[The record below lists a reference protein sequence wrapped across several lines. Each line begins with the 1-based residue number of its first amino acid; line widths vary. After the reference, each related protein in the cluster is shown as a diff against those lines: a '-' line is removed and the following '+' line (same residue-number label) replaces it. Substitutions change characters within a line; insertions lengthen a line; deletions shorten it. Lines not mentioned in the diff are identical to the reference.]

1 MLCLGL
7 ILFVCLVVV
16 AVAWLFVLDL
26 TVQPGDVNE
35 GDECRV
41 IGVTAVAV
49 CLE

>member
-1 MLCLGL
+1 MYE
-7 ILFVCLVVV
+7 CLVVL
-16 AVAWLFVLDL
+16 AVAWLLVLDL

-35 GDECRV
+35 GDDCCV